1 VATTVKQPVA
11 GRSLAGGATVSQ
23 PSASVTLEAAPGR
36 DHTWL
41 QRAFLRGVASTGA
54 VRWSAQAATWAITL
68 FVARLLRPE
77 DYGIVAMATVIHGL
91 VTILSEFGVGVTI
104 VTLRQLSSAQIA
116 QFNGLSALLGATAC
130 VAMAAFAPAIAAF
143 FERSALIAVVMV
155 MGATFLVSGLRTI
168 PAALLQRD
176 LRFGTLALIEATQA
190 MIGAATVLTCAW
202 HGWGYWAI
210 VSGALAASVSWSTLL
225 LIVRPCAFAWPRR
238 RDLGSALTFTG
249 HQVTGSIAWYVY
261 SNADFVVAGRWLG
274 AHDLGIYSM
283 AWTLARVVPER
294 IANIALR
301 LTPAFFA
308 AVSDEVTALRRWL
321 AGVTE
326 GIAIVCFPLLV
337 GLSLVA
343 GDALRVIA
351 GPQWDAA
358 ALPLRLLALYGA
370 FDVVTQPL
378 TRALVAVGDA
388 RFTARIGIALA
399 LIMPF
404 GFIAGAHYGPVGLA
418 IAWLLLAPTVRILA
432 LLRVRHLIG
441 LRVTE
446 YLAALRPAVVA
457 TIVMAL
463 AVIVASQT
471 FNIGSPLARLAVGV
485 AVGAAAYAGTL
496 IGPFKSRSA
505 FWLSQY
511 RRLRHA

>member
-1 VATTVKQPVA
+1 M
-11 GRSLAGGATVSQ
+11 
-23 PSASVTLEAAPGR
+23 
-36 DHTWL
+36 
-41 QRAFLRGVASTGA
+41 
-54 VRWSAQAATWAITL
+54 
-68 FVARLLRPE
+68 
-77 DYGIVAMATVIHGL
+77 VAMATVIHGL

-116 QFNGLSALLGATAC
+116 QFNGLSTLLGAVACLAMTA
-130 VAMAAFAPAIAAF
+130 VAPGMAIF
-143 FERSALIAVVMV
+143 FERPALLAVVIA
-155 MGATFLVSGLRTI
+155 MGTTFLVSGLRTI

-176 LRFGTLALIEATQA
+176 LRFGALALIEAMQA
-190 MIGAATVLTCAW
+190 VIGAVATLTCAW

-210 VSGALAASVSWSTLL
+210 VAGALAASLSWTTLL

-249 HQVTGSIAWYVY
+249 HQVAGSIAWYVY

-308 AVSDEVTALRRWL
+308 AVSDEVSALRRWL

-388 RFTARIGIALA
+388 RFTARMGLALA

-404 GFIAGAHYGPVGLA
+404 GFITGAHYGPVGLA
-418 IAWLLLAPTVRILA
+418 ITWLVLAPAVRVLA

-441 LRVTE
+441 LRVAE
-446 YLAALRPAVVA
+446 YLAALRPALAATVIMALTVVVA
-457 TIVMAL
+457 KLAFTIDATL
-463 AVIVASQT
+463 
-471 FNIGSPLARLAVGV
+471 PRLALTV
-485 AVGAAAYAGTL
+485 ALGAIAYVATL
-496 IGPFKSRSA
+496 LGPFKSRSA

-511 RRLRHA
+511 KRLRHA

>member
-1 VATTVKQPVA
+1 M
-11 GRSLAGGATVSQ
+11 
-23 PSASVTLEAAPGR
+23 LEAAARR

-41 QRAFLRGVASTGA
+41 QRAFVRGVASTGA

-77 DYGIVAMATVIHGL
+77 DYGLVAMATVIHGL

-104 VTLRQLSSAQIA
+104 VTLRQLSSAQVA
-116 QFNGLSALLGATAC
+116 QFNGLSALLGATAFL
-130 VAMAAFAPAIAAF
+130 AMTALAPALAAF
-143 FERSALIAVVMV
+143 FERPALLAVVAV
-155 MGATFLVSGLRTI
+155 MAATFLVSGLRTI

-176 LRFGTLALIEATQA
+176 LRFGTLAMIEATQA
-190 MIGAATVLTCAW
+190 IIGAVVTLTCAW
-202 HGWGYWAI
+202 NGWGYWAI
-210 VSGALAASVSWSTLL
+210 VGGTLAASASWTTLL
-225 LIVRPCAFAWPRR
+225 LTVRPCALAWPRR
-238 RDLGSALTFTG
+238 RDLGAALTFTG

-308 AVSDEVTALRRWL
+308 AVSDELTALRRWL

-343 GDALRVIA
+343 DDALRVIA
-351 GPQWDAA
+351 GAQWEAA

-388 RFTARIGIALA
+388 RFTARMGIALA
-399 LIMPF
+399 LIMPG

-418 IAWLLLAPTVRILA
+418 VAWLLLAPAVRIVA

-441 LRVTE
+441 LRITE
-446 YLAALRPAVVA
+446 YVVALRPALIA
-457 TIVMAL
+457 TVVMA
-463 AVIVASQT
+463 VTVMVAKRAFAIDST
-471 FNIGSPLARLAVGV
+471 LPRLTV
-485 AVGAAAYAGTL
+485 AVALGAAAYAGTL
-496 IGPFKSRSA
+496 LGPFKSRSA
-505 FWLSQY
+505 FWLAQY
-511 RRLRHA
+511 RRLRHV

>member
-1 VATTVKQPVA
+1 M
-11 GRSLAGGATVSQ
+11 
-23 PSASVTLEAAPGR
+23 
-36 DHTWL
+36 
-41 QRAFLRGVASTGA
+41 
-54 VRWSAQAATWAITL
+54 
-68 FVARLLRPE
+68 
-77 DYGIVAMATVIHGL
+77 VAMATVIHGL

-116 QFNGLSALLGATAC
+116 QFNGLSAALGATAFLAMAAAAP
-130 VAMAAFAPAIAAF
+130 AMAAFFDRPA
-143 FERSALIAVVMV
+143 LVAVVTA

-176 LRFGTLALIEATQA
+176 LRFGTLAVIEAMQA
-190 MIGAATVLTCAW
+190 VVGAAVTLTCAW
-202 HGWGYWAI
+202 NGWGYWAI
-210 VSGALAASVSWSTLL
+210 VAGALGASLSWSTLL

-238 RDLGSALTFTG
+238 RELGSALTFTS
-249 HQVTGSIAWYVY
+249 HQVTGSIAWYAY

-308 AVSDEVTALRRWL
+308 AVSDEVSALRRWL

-343 GDALRVIA
+343 ADALRVIA
-351 GPQWDAA
+351 GAQWDAA

-388 RFTARIGIALA
+388 RFTARMGLALA
-399 LIMPF
+399 VIMPC

-418 IAWLLLAPTVRILA
+418 IAWLLLGPAVRILA
-432 LLRVRHLIG
+432 LLRVRRLIG
-441 LRVTE
+441 LRVSE
-446 YLAALRPAVVA
+446 YFAALRPALIA
-457 TIVMAL
+457 TVVMAL
-463 AVIVASQT
+463 AVVAARVAFTIDAT
-471 FNIGSPLARLAVGV
+471 FPRLAVTV
-485 AVGAAAYAGTL
+485 ALGATAYVATL
-496 IGPFKSRSA
+496 LGPFKSRSA

-511 RRLRHA
+511 KRLRHA